1 MSIENLTEK
10 SSSKKSNSRKK
21 QQNIVEDIRYYGTI
35 PDDILEEMT
44 PEIIEQY
51 YLWDEVIKKEVER
64 YPWLILPLIQ
74 EVFRNTYP
82 RNVEIRLIATEY
94 VVRRIHKGSGSTLN
108 SIFADIAVQI
118 ENRDIYHMEC
128 QMNKDKGMVLR
139 MLEYDIHIGLIHRIE
154 NIGKAVSI
162 ENRHELI
169 MPRSVILYLSDT
181 DSMPEEETCLIRFAD
196 GTTHEYRVP
205 VMNVQS
211 YTTEMIEKKHL
222 NMLIP
227 FLPIRFRKYFNR
239 RKNGIKQPVA
249 EVIRKDLTEFIRE
262 CIMIIDREKDN
273 GTLTDIAGKEMIELL
288 SLTCGYLLKNEPEL
302 KKEVHGIMRPI
313 VMTQTERAEIAE
325 HQIKLITERWTE
337 EKSRIEE
344 EIQRIM
350 QRTEIEKER
359 HENAI
364 RKSIEKFCF
373 SGQSRQEV
381 KENIQDIF
389 SLSEA
394 EAEEKME
401 KYWIQ
406 VESSR

>member
-10 SSSKKSNSRKK
+10 SNSKKSSSGKK
-21 QQNIVEDIRYYGTI
+21 HQDIVEDIRYYGTI

-51 YLWDEVIKKEVER
+51 YLWDEVAKKEIER

-74 EVFRNTYP
+74 EVFHKAYP
-82 RNVEIRLIATEY
+82 KNVEIRLIATEY
-94 VVRRIHKGSGSTLN
+94 VVRRIHKDSGSTLN

-118 ENRDIYHMEC
+118 EKRDIYHIEC

-139 MLEYDIHIGLIHRIE
+139 MLEYDIHIGLIPGTE
-154 NIGKAVSI
+154 NVGKVASI
-162 ENRHELI
+162 ENSLELV
-169 MPRSVILYLSDT
+169 MPRSVILYLNDT
-181 DSMPEEETCLIRFAD
+181 NSMPAEESCLIRFAD

-227 FLPIRFRKYFNR
+227 FFPIRFRKYFNR

-249 EVIRKDLTEFIRE
+249 EPIRKKLTEFIRE
-262 CIMIIDREKDN
+262 CIMIIDREKEN
-273 GTLTDIAGKEMIELL
+273 GTLTDVAGKEMIEFL
-288 SLTCGYLLKNEPEL
+288 SLTCGYLLKKEDEL
-302 KKEVHGIMRPI
+302 KKEVYRIMRPI
-313 VMTQTERAEIAE
+313 VMTQTERIEI
-325 HQIKLITERWTE
+325 ITERL
-337 EKSRIEE
+337 
-344 EIQRIM
+344 M
-350 QRTEIEKER
+350 
-359 HENAI
+359 NAI
-364 RKSIEKFCF
+364 VKSIEKYCA
-373 SGQSRQEV
+373 SGLSRQEV

-389 SLSEA
+389 SLSEE

-401 KYWIQ
+401 KYWAQ
-406 VESSR
+406 KDE